1 MFCLFSLLAG
11 LLSRFSIVA
20 DVIVLLVLAIEG
32 VVETEC
38 CHINKALLFER
49 FIFFVHLPGSP
60 SLHDAEEL
68 ELVVCCLDKLFNHTI
83 SNLLFDGTYTLSLIN
98 DLHSPASLLSNI
110 VLVAILFRQIVD
122 LLQDQVIELHEFH
135 SWEWFYIDHGES
147 CGELQRSSVM
157 HILLVVEN
165 TVPDRHGRLLISLFL
180 AHWSGIRDV
189 WVLEV
194 GAEAANSSWQ
204 H

>member
-1 MFCLFSLLAG
+1 MVEVISLLIG
-11 LLSRFSIVA
+11 LVSWFSIVA
-20 DVIVLLVLAIEG
+20 NVIVLLVLAIEG
-32 VVETEC
+32 VVKAEC
-38 CHINKALLFER
+38 GHIDEALLFER
-49 FIFFVHLPGSP
+49 FVFLVHLPGSP
-60 SLHDAEEL
+60 SLHDAEQF
-68 ELVVCCLDKLFNHTI
+68 ELVVCCLDQLFNHAVG
-83 SNLLFDGTYTLSLIN
+83 NLLFDGTYTLSLIDN
-98 DLHSPASLLSNI
+98 LHSPASLLSDV
-110 VLVAILFRQIVD
+110 VLVAILFRKIVD

-165 TVPDRHGRLLISLFL
+165 TVPDRHGSLPISLFL

-189 WVLEV
+189 GVLEV